1 MPLSKIQFKPG
12 IDKEGT
18 IYSNEGGYY
27 SCDKIRFR
35 SGYPEKIGG
44 WINYSYSYTYKGI
57 SRAMFNWVTYD
68 SYNLLALGTNERYYV
83 EQGGFYNDITP
94 IRSGPTT
101 LGASPIA
108 TTNGSKLVTITAT
121 GHGASMNSWVNI
133 TTTAAVNGLTLNGYY
148 EIVSVPD
155 ANTFTIA
162 SIAECLG
169 TISNASGTPTLNV
182 TSVTNGCFYVGQ
194 TIYGLGI
201 ASGTTITALGTGTGG
216 TGTYTVSISQN
227 VQSTT
232 IYATRAATGTGTGGG
247 TVNVTYLLNSGSS
260 TVTTAVGWG
269 SGGWGSGGWGMST
282 GTVGTT
288 VPLRLWSQDLFEQD
302 LIFSP
307 VGGDIYYWTKDTT
320 TYARAVTLQ
329 SKCNSTTKILTAT
342 TTYSNPG
349 ATSITIANTDGINTG
364 SVISGFDIPS
374 STYVTTAWNYSTTL
388 TLSNALT
395 SISATATIAG
405 GTSLTV
411 TAGGT
416 GMAAGM
422 IVTGSGIPAGTS
434 ITGTFPNFT
443 LSAAST
449 NAVGV
454 AITAGGIKS
463 GETITVGFA
472 GRHAPNKTNYV
483 IASDTSHFTIALGS
497 KPYDPTNFDPTFDPM
512 LVRWSDQE
520 NPFDWVPDVANQSG
534 EQHLSNGSYLV
545 AAQNA
550 RQEILVWS
558 DVALFSMQYLGP
570 PYVWGFNL
578 IGDNTSI
585 ASANAAIAVNTVT
598 YWMGVDKFYSYNGR
612 LETLSCTIWKFVYD
626 NINRSQLSQ
635 VVCGSNEG
643 FSEIWWH
650 YPSRNSTINDSYV
663 IYNYLENTWYYGT
676 MNRSAWLDSP
686 LRSNP
691 MACFSLQNSFL
702 NADVTS
708 TQDTI
713 TLVDSGSYPTAGTVY
728 IESEQITYTGN
739 SNNTL
744 TGCIRGA
751 NSTTAATHLK
761 YTSAVYYVPNQVMFH
776 EYGVDDQSCTTTA
789 PIAAYLES
797 SDFDIGDGN
806 NFSFVWRVVPDL
818 TFRNSTAESPRVMLS
833 LKARLNSGS
842 AYTTAFTDPTNV
854 TRTATVPVEQYTGQV
869 YTRIRGRQ
877 MAFRVE
883 SVDLGVAWQVGAM
896 RIDLRQD
903 GRR

>member
-1 MPLSKIQFKPG
+1 MPLTKIQFKPG

-27 SCDKIRFR
+27 NCDKIRFR

-57 SRAMFNWVTYD
+57 ARAMFNWVTYD
-68 SYNLLALGTNERYYV
+68 SYNLLGIGTNQRYYI
-83 EQGGFYNDITP
+83 EQGGYYNDITP
-94 IRSGPTT
+94 VRSGPTT
-101 LGASPIA
+101 LGATPLE
-108 TTNGSKLVTITAT
+108 TTNGSRVVKVTAT
-121 GHGASMNSWVNI
+121 GHGATVNSWINLS
-133 TTTAAVNGLTLNGYY
+133 TTAAVNGLTLNGYY
-148 EIVSVPD
+148 EIISVPD
-155 ANTFTIA
+155 ANTFYIA
-162 SIAECLG
+162 SVAECYG

-182 TSVTNGCFYVGQ
+182 LSVTNGCFYVGQ

-201 ASGTTITALGTGTGG
+201 ATGTTITALGTGTGG
-216 TGTYTVSISQN
+216 VGTYTVSVSQN
-227 VQSTT
+227 VQAGT
-232 IYATRAATGTGTGGG
+232 IYGVRNATASGVGGG
-247 TVNVTYLLNSGSS
+247 TVNITYYINGGSS
-260 TVTTAVGWG
+260 VVTTAIGWG
-269 SGGWGSGGWGMST
+269 SGGWSSGGWGSSA
-282 GTVGTT
+282 GAGVT
-288 VPLRLWSQDLFEQD
+288 VPLRVWSQDLYEQD
-302 LIFSP
+302 LLFAP

-329 SKCNSTTKILTAT
+329 SKTNSTTKIVTTT

-349 ATSITIANTDGINTG
+349 STSITIANTDGINTG
-364 SVISGFDIPS
+364 STISGFDIPAG
-374 STYVTTAWNYSTTL
+374 TYVTTAWNYSTTL
-388 TLSNALT
+388 TLSGALT
-395 SISATATIAG
+395 NITGVVGTITGTTTLTITSG
-405 GTSLTV
+405 GASMV
-411 TAGGT
+411 
-416 GMAAGM
+416 AGM

-434 ITGTFPNFT
+434 ITGTYPNFT
-443 LSAAST
+443 LSQAST
-449 NAVGV
+449 NGVGV

-472 GRHAPNKTNYV
+472 GLHAPNKTNYV
-483 IASDTSHFTIALGS
+483 IASDTSHFTIVLGS
-497 KPYDPTNFDPTFDPM
+497 KPYDPTNFTPTFDPM
-512 LVRWSDQE
+512 LVRWSDQD

-534 EQHLSNGSYLV
+534 EQHLANGSYLV
-545 AAQNA
+545 AAQNS

-585 ASANAAIAVNTVT
+585 ASANAAIAVNTIT
-598 YWMGVDKFYSYNGR
+598 YWMGVDKFYNYNGR
-612 LETLSCTIWKFVYD
+612 LETLACTLWKFVYD

-650 YPSRNSTINDSYV
+650 YPSRSSNVNDSYI
-663 IYNYLENTWYYGT
+663 IYNYLEQTWYYGT

-702 NADVTS
+702 NADITS
-708 TQDTI
+708 TADSI
-713 TLVDSGSYPTAGTVY
+713 TLVDTTSYPTSGVVY
-728 IESEQITYTGN
+728 IDSEQITYTGN

-744 TGCIRGA
+744 TGCTRGA
-751 NSTTAATHLK
+751 NFTTAASHLK
-761 YTSAVYYVPNQVMFH
+761 YTPVTYYVPNQVMFH
-776 EYGVDDQSCTTTA
+776 EYGVDDASCTTTV

-818 TFRNSTAESPRVMLS
+818 TFRNSTATSPRVMLS

-854 TRTATVPVEQYTGQV
+854 TRTNTVPVEQYTGQV

-877 MAFRVE
+877 LAFRVE
-883 SVDLGVAWQVGAM
+883 STDLGVAWQVGAM